1 MGMIGKLLRKNMSAG
16 RMAGFALS
24 NFIGL
29 LIVAGAVMFYV
40 DSRSIWG
47 DEDSFVHS
55 DYLVINKKVTSA
67 NTLGGGDKAGLPP
80 MRSLTSRRSRG

>member
-47 DEDSFVHS
+47 
-55 DYLVINKKVTSA
+55 
-67 NTLGGGDKAGLPP
+67 
-80 MRSLTSRRSRG
+80 MRTVSCIPTIWSSTRR